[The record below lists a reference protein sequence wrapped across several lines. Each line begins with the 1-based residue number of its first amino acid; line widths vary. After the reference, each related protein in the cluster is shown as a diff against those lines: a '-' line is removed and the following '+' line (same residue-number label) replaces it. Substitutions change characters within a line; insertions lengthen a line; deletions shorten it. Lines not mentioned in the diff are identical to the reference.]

1 MSVLRDIRWYEKAL
15 NAVGGTAASLIRD
28 SIDGLYCIP
37 YEILDGIFGTRSR
50 ENIQWLL
57 D

>member
-15 NAVGGTAASLIRD
+15 NAVGWTVASLIRD

-37 YEILDGIFGTRSR
+37 YAILDGIIR
-50 ENIQWLL
+50 N
-57 D
+57 